1 MIWNASRGRPVAGFA
16 LGDAGACVSQAAIMP
31 HIVGAEA
38 RAPRPTYGRSNT
50 RKQSESEHDYGR
62 FGCVDLGRPGGPPA
76 RSFEQG
82 FVPRRPGC
90 PASSVL
96 LADFQRPRGAAHPA
110 TRTHEAALAAILVK
124 QLLQPSAP
132 RGKHGGCHP
141 AAIDRG
147 AGDRLRFAIPVQISV
162 SRPVRPYRRRTR
174 AVLGIHRPMPHSS
187 QNQPGRDLR
196 LALDQSRSPTRTDV
210 MRR

>member
-124 QLLQPSAP
+124 QLLQPPPPLGDHA
-132 RGKHGGCHP
+132 GCHP
-141 AAIDRG
+141 AALDRG
-147 AGDRLRFAIPVQISV
+147 ARNWLRLTVSIQVSV
-162 SRPVRPYRRRTR
+162 SRPIRPNRRRAR
-174 AVLGIHRPMPHSS
+174 AVLGIHRPIPHASP
-187 QNQPGRDLR
+187 NQPGRDLR
-196 LALDQSRSPTRTDV
+196 LALDLPRGLTRTDD
-210 MRR
+210 RRG